1 MRTKDPASLFGR
13 RLREARER
21 SGLPQD
27 RLGIAI
33 GLDEGTASARISR
46 YETGIHAPP
55 FETAVRLAGVLKV
68 PPAFLYC
75 PEDELARVILWWHR
89 LSRTDRKRA
98 KAMIDAA
105 SPAPPQQAD

>member
-1 MRTKDPASLFGR
+1 MKSPASVFGR

-27 RLGIAI
+27 RLGVAI

-46 YETGIHAPP
+46 YETGTHAPP
-55 FETAVRLAGVLKV
+55 FETAVRLAQVLKV

-75 PEDELARVILWWHR
+75 PEDELALLILGWHR
-89 LSRTDRKRA
+89 LSRRDRKHIWSL
-98 KAMIDAA
+98 IDTAN
-105 SPAPPQQAD
+105 PPLPKKVG